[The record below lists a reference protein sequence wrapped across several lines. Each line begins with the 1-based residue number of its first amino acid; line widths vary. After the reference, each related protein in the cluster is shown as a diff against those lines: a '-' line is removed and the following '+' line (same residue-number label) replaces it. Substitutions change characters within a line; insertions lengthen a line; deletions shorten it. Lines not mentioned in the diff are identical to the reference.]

1 MPRGAPAASTRTP
14 QRACEGLE
22 ELDSSH
28 AHLRRFLVKA
38 TDEFSAVETE
48 SRLICSLD
56 FVHPLRRHRIACC
69 RCASARLG
77 RAVPNVSGRRARP
90 LFERLA
96 FHSSGGAGATIPG
109 CPAPQAS
116 PIPPFPFSSVLLISS
131 LLPLLLPP
139 KPHFSVA
146 TPSFLSS
153 DGSRV
158 ISFFASQS
166 LHNKKKL
173 KKIRRCK

>member
-1 MPRGAPAASTRTP
+1 MRRIHGVAVLSDARFAPI
-14 QRACEGLE
+14 
-22 ELDSSH
+22 D
-28 AHLRRFLVKA
+28 
-38 TDEFSAVETE
+38 
-48 SRLICSLD
+48 
-56 FVHPLRRHRIACC
+56 PLRHPPQSVIVHSRNDSGDTGGGGQGPVMDRLVAELGGGGGTGC
-69 RCASARLG
+69 SALRVGPQQL
-77 RAVPNVSGRRARP
+77 RFQLNDP

-116 PIPPFPFSSVLLISS
+116 PIPPFPFSSVLLLSS

-173 KKIRRCK
+173 KKNPAM